1 MKWYCYYNKGHHII
15 KLFMALGHHRM
26 HHSKHS
32 WNKVITDQVFIKKL
46 KAPEGNQAK
55 LPSCQ
60 SFSPFLATSTK
71 NGENHQPQITTDEE
85 SDHRIE
91 TPS

>member
-1 MKWYCYYNKGHHII
+1 
-15 KLFMALGHHRM
+15 M
-26 HHSKHS
+26 HHNSQA
-32 WNKVITDQVFIKKL
+32 NKVIIDQVFITKIKR
-46 KAPEGNQAK
+46 APEGYQAK

-71 NGENHQPQITTDEE
+71 NGENQQPQITTEEE
-85 SDHRIE
+85 SDQRID